1 MNRPIHV
8 QSHVG
13 ADGTLYIEGLHQI
26 ANQDVTV
33 ILTPQIGGS
42 EDTTFELEK
51 YAGSVTGKSVAD
63 RIKAISQICSSLPI
77 LDNRS
82 ANEIL
87 GYNDIGVPE

>member
-8 QSHVG
+8 QSHVE

-42 EDTTFELEK
+42 EDTAFELEK
-51 YAGSVTGKSVAD
+51 YAVSVTGKSVAD
-63 RIKAISQICSSLPI
+63 RIKTISQICSSLPI
-77 LDNRS
+77 LDDRS
-82 ANEIL
+82 ADEIL
-87 GYNDIGVPE
+87 DYNDIGVPE